1 MWNDLWND
9 TMAKTKGL
17 TQIGVQRLK
26 ETGLHSDGLG
36 LYLFV
41 KPTGAKSWVLRY
53 MLNGRARAMGLGGY
67 PDITLAAAREKAAAY
82 RVIIKSGTDP
92 LDGKHE
98 SKAKAQADAA
108 KRITFSKAAAEY
120 IESHKSGW
128 KNAKHIE
135 QWRTSIKDYADGII
149 GSLDVSLI
157 EVAHILRIMQKDD
170 LWTTKTE
177 TATRLRGRIEKI
189 IDWATVRG
197 YRKGENPA
205 RWKGNLEAL
214 LPAPAKVQKRAHFPA
229 MPYKQMADFMP
240 KLQAMGGT
248 AARAVEFLILTA
260 TRSGEVRGARW
271 EEIDLDDKLW
281 TIPADRMK
289 MKKEH
294 RVPLTDSAIEVLNKM
309 APQDAGLIF
318 QGREKEGEPQPLS
331 DMTLSAVLRRMEYK
345 TETIHGFRSSFRD
358 WGAELTD
365 YPSEV
370 LEMALA
376 HKVAN
381 SVEAAYRRGDL
392 FDKRKA
398 LMTDWAKFCGVE
410 K

>member
-1 MWNDLWND
+1 M
-9 TMAKTKGL
+9 
-17 TQIGVQRLK
+17 
-26 ETGLHSDGLG
+26 HSDGLG
-36 LYLFV
+36 LYLEV
-41 KPTGAKSWVLRY
+41 KKTGAKSWALRY
-53 MLNGRARAMGLGGY
+53 MLNGRARHMGLGGY
-67 PDITLAAAREKAAAY
+67 PEITLAAAREKAASY
-82 RVIIKSGTDP
+82 RTIIKSGTDP

-98 SKAKAQADAA
+98 SKQKARADAA

-149 GSLDVSLI
+149 GSLDVSVI

-197 YRKGENPA
+197 FRKGENPA

-271 EEIDLDDKLW
+271 EEISLDDGLW
-281 TIPADRMK
+281 TIPAERMK

-294 RVPLTDSAIEVLNKM
+294 RVPLTDAAIAVLQLM
-309 APQDAGLIF
+309 APQASGLIF
-318 QGREKEGEPQPLS
+318 QGREKQGEPQPLS